1 MKKLIMFPFMGIY
14 KYTIKIHENFRVDEE
29 LAIIMKIGLII
40 ASLIIFVDPMT
51 VTILL
56 VGNLLNIPLV
66 LYLGGKGDMWKNITD
81 INKVNYDEAE
91 LSQIDK
97 GTLEINTGGLNTK
110 EVKTINKKYFNE
122 NQNILNKMS
131 SVLRFGLI
139 DGLKA
144 LFKNPKGFFEAGLT
158 RLFMEDDIEYIKPD
172 IFEDE
177 EGNVVDLKPEDIVES
192 LNQKDDYTSNIEDD
206 INGAIAEE
214 DINSPI
220 DMSNYEEMYHQELGN
235 ESPKNEEYSNN
246 PDDYKDES
254 MMELLYGDRSS
265 NNEDI
270 GQENTLDGY
279 YDNENSDEGLSML
292 EKFGSNLDDTEN

>member
-1 MKKLIMFPFMGIY
+1 MFPFMGIY

-66 LYLGGKGDMWKNITD
+66 LYLGGKGDMWKNITNV
-81 INKVNYDEAE
+81 NKVDYEEAK
-91 LSQIDK
+91 LSQIDRS
-97 GTLEINTGGLNTK
+97 TLEINTDGLNTK
-110 EVKTINKKYFNE
+110 EVKTINKKYFDE

-131 SVLRFGLI
+131 SILRFGLI
-139 DGLKA
+139 DGLKT
-144 LFKNPKGFFEAGLT
+144 LFKTPKGFFEAGLT

-177 EGNVVDLKPEDIVES
+177 EGNIVDLKPEDIVET
-192 LNQKDDYTSNIEDD
+192 LNQKDDYTSSIEED
-206 INGAIAEE
+206 INEVVAEE
-214 DINSPI
+214 DINNPI
-220 DMSNYEEMYHQELGN
+220 DMSNYEEMYNQELED
-235 ESPKNEEYSNN
+235 ESLENKEYSDN

-254 MMELLYGDRSS
+254 MLELLYGDRSS
-265 NNEDI
+265 NNKDSN
-270 GQENTLDGY
+270 QENTLDDY
-279 YDNENSDEGLSML
+279 YENSNKEDSEEGLSML